1 MSNES
6 LKNKIL
12 ELKHYL
18 RKYIGFYYVE
28 KRKISL
34 IKEILDMNSHSI
46 IENSIA
52 LSMISDIVSPNT
64 KSYKDLESVIE
75 KNRIIW
81 RIFYAY
87 KFL

>member
-6 LKNKIL
+6 LKNQIL
-12 ELKHYL
+12 ELKQYL

-34 IKEILDMNSHSI
+34 IKEILVMNSHSI

-52 LSMISDIVSPNT
+52 LSLISDIVCSNT
-64 KSYKDLESVIE
+64 KSYKDLDSIIDKIE
-75 KNRIIW
+75 
-81 RIFYAY
+81 
-87 KFL
+87 